1 MKMKNKMQCKIKF
14 KIKLTSMLPDYGH
27 PPAIQNNQTAIPRKC
42 EKENNKIT
50 LMVTV
55 NRN

>member
-27 PPAIQNNQTAIPRKC
+27 PPAIQNNQTAIPKKC
-42 EKENNKIT
+42 EKENDK
-50 LMVTV
+50 
-55 NRN
+55 